1 MENIYLLAL
10 QTPFWD
16 QWGQLITIL
25 VIIAVLWVVV
35 RVIFRMA
42 MRVFTLG
49 CGAILILGFILAA
62 LRFLN

>member
-1 MENIYLLAL
+1 MENLLLLAL

-16 QWGQLITIL
+16 QWGQLVTVL

-42 MRVFTLG
+42 MRVFTFG
-49 CGAILILGFILAA
+49 CGAILVLGLILAA